1 MLEKPILYVASVLLL
16 IGNIVMY
23 TKMDHY
29 RDSFEKEEKLL
40 TTSQYEL
47 TMCNVSSSL
56 KDNRLAA
63 ISGKIDN
70 MQTRLDLVATS
81 ITSDPTIVE
90 IETQPTPSSCDQV
103 VDFLN
108 KNLPTVRFQ

>member
-1 MLEKPILYVASVLLL
+1 
-16 IGNIVMY
+16 MY

-29 RDSFEKEEKLL
+29 RDSYEKEEKLL
-40 TTSQYEL
+40 ATSQYEL
-47 TMCNVSSSL
+47 TMCNASSSL
-56 KDNRLAA
+56 KDSRLAA

-81 ITSDPTIVE
+81 ITNDPNIVE

-103 VDFLN
+103 VEFLN

>member
-1 MLEKPILYVASVLLL
+1 MLEKPILYVVTVLLL

-40 TTSQYEL
+40 TTAQYEL
-47 TMCNVSSSL
+47 NMCNVSNSI
-56 KDNRLAA
+56 KDSRLTTL
-63 ISGKIDN
+63 STKIDS

-81 ITSDPTIVE
+81 ITNDPTIIE
-90 IETQPTPSSCDQV
+90 IESQPVPSSCDQV
-103 VDFLN
+103 VEFLN